1 MDLIQKPQS
10 ENLIVDGSEATFME
24 DVVEESKKQPVI
36 VDFWAPWCGPCKTLG
51 PALEAVVKEN
61 SSKVKMVKIDIDQ
74 NSKNYSKSDIN
85 SSSKG
90 STYSNQNQVSKNDDS
105 ETSGFAAIED
115 VPLIIDL
122 SSVTDADGMGSV
134 SVQWQISPDNKKWT
148 NISAATNQSFTPREI
163 HVGSRLRVVISYVDG
178 QGNLE
183 PLTSPPSTPV
193 RNVNDKPTGSPRLI
207 GSSVEDSALVVD
219 TSGIADEDGIGG
231 FDITWQRSSSKSS
244 WEAYPT
250 GDKNEV
256 LRLTQSQVGYSY
268 RAVVSYVDSHG
279 TREVLYT
286 SPSETIDN
294 LDDPVQGEV
303 TIVGEPKE
311 GITLRALSNS
321 LSDEDGIASI
331 SISWETSKDGRNW
344 MGLNSLSG
352 PVLNLNQSLVGSQ
365 VRARVA
371 VVDNFGIETN
381 LYSQAT
387 RTVENVNNKPSGRIV
402 IRRVGQ

>member
-1 MDLIQKPQS
+1 MRFIKD
-10 ENLIVDGSEATFME
+10 NLLLFTLS
-24 DVVEESKKQPVI
+24 VI
-36 VDFWAPWCGPCKTLG
+36 VCVVTLDTKNVLAGGDPSVKDSKVTQSKSNIKQHKHNKTYVGKQKKLSSTNREDISDNSS
-51 PALEAVVKEN
+51 ATKKNNNLNKDEN
-61 SSKVKMVKIDIDQ
+61 S
-74 NSKNYSKSDIN
+74 
-85 SSSKG
+85 
-90 STYSNQNQVSKNDDS
+90 
-105 ETSGFAAIED
+105 ETAGFAAIED

-122 SSVTDADGMGSV
+122 SSVTDSDGMGSV
-134 SVQWQISPDNKKWT
+134 SVQWQISSDNKKWT
-148 NISAATNQSFTPREI
+148 NISGATNQSFTPREI
-163 HVGSRLRVVISYVDG
+163 HVGSRLRVAISYVDG

-183 PLTSPPSTPV
+183 PLISPPSTPV
-193 RNVNDKPTGSPRLI
+193 RNVNDKPTGSARLI
-207 GSSVEDSALVVD
+207 GSAVEDSALVVD
-219 TSGIADEDGIGG
+219 TSSIADEDGIGG

-244 WEAYPT
+244 WEAYPA
-250 GDKNEV
+250 GQNEV

-268 RAVVSYVDSHG
+268 RAVVSYIDSHG

-303 TIVGEPKE
+303 TIIGEPKE
-311 GITLRALSNS
+311 GVTLRALSDS

-344 MGLNSLSG
+344 IGLNSLSG
-352 PVLNLNQSLVGSQ
+352 PILPLNQSLVGSQ

>member
-1 MDLIQKPQS
+1 MRFIKD
-10 ENLIVDGSEATFME
+10 NLLLFTLC
-24 DVVEESKKQPVI
+24 VI
-36 VDFWAPWCGPCKTLG
+36 VGVATLDSKNVLAG
-51 PALEAVVKEN
+51 GDPSIKDSKVTKQKSNIKQHDHSKLYVDKQKKL
-61 SSKVKMVKIDIDQ
+61 SSKNNNTTN
-74 NSKNYSKSDIN
+74 NSGLAKNSGDLSKEGN
-85 SSSKG
+85 
-90 STYSNQNQVSKNDDS
+90 V
-105 ETSGFAAIED
+105 ETAGFAAIED

-122 SSVTDADGMGSV
+122 SSVTDSDGMGSV
-134 SVQWQISPDNKKWT
+134 SVQWQISSDNNKWT
-148 NISAATNQSFTPREI
+148 NISGATNQSFTPREI
-163 HVGSRLRVVISYVDG
+163 HVGNRLRVAISYVDG

-183 PLTSPPSTPV
+183 PLLSPPSTPV
-193 RNVNDKPTGSPRLI
+193 RNVNDKPTGSARLI
-207 GSSVEDSALVVD
+207 GSAVEDSALVVD
-219 TSGIADEDGIGG
+219 TSSIADEDGIGG

-250 GDKNEV
+250 AQNEV

-268 RAVVSYVDSHG
+268 RAVVSYIDSHG

-303 TIVGEPKE
+303 TITGEPKE
-311 GITLRALSNS
+311 GVTLRAISDS

-344 MGLNSLSG
+344 LGLNSLSG
-352 PVLNLNQSLVGSQ
+352 PVLQLNQSLVGSQ

>member
-1 MDLIQKPQS
+1 MRFLKDNLLLLALCVLASLTTLDSKNAFAGGDPAIKDKKVKASKSNVKQHDHAKTYVEKQK
-10 ENLIVDGSEATFME
+10 NLLSDANKQNVTATK
-24 DVVEESKKQPVI
+24 SN
-36 VDFWAPWCGPCKTLG
+36 
-51 PALEAVVKEN
+51 VKDN
-61 SSKVKMVKIDIDQ
+61 SS
-74 NSKNYSKSDIN
+74 
-85 SSSKG
+85 
-90 STYSNQNQVSKNDDS
+90 NDENA
-105 ETSGFAAIED
+105 ETAGFAAIED

-122 SSVTDADGMGSV
+122 SSVTDSDGMGSV
-134 SVQWQISPDNKKWT
+134 SVQWQISSDNKKWT
-148 NISAATNQSFTPREI
+148 NISGATNQSFTPREI
-163 HVGSRLRVVISYVDG
+163 HVSNRLRVVISYVDG

-193 RNVNDKPTGSPRLI
+193 RNVNDKPTGSARLI

-219 TSGIADEDGIGG
+219 TSSIADEDGIGG

-250 GDKNEV
+250 DQNEV
-256 LRLTQSQVGYSY
+256 LRLTQNQVGYSY
-268 RAVVSYVDSHG
+268 RAVVSYIDSHG

-303 TIVGEPKE
+303 TIIGEPKE

-344 MGLNSLSG
+344 VGLNSLSG
-352 PVLNLNQSLVGSQ
+352 PVLSLNQSLVGSQ
-365 VRARVA
+365 IRARVA

-381 LYSQAT
+381 LFSQAT
-387 RTVENVNNKPSGRIV
+387 RTVANVNNKPSGRIV

>member
-1 MDLIQKPQS
+1 MRFLKDNILLLALCVLASLTTLDSKNAFAGGDPAIKDKKVKNSNITQHDHNKTYVGKQK
-10 ENLIVDGSEATFME
+10 NL
-24 DVVEESKKQPVI
+24 
-36 VDFWAPWCGPCKTLG
+36 
-51 PALEAVVKEN
+51 
-61 SSKVKMVKIDIDQ
+61 SSK
-74 NSKNYSKSDIN
+74 
-85 SSSKG
+85 
-90 STYSNQNQVSKNDDS
+90 SNQNSDVTKSNSKVDKKSNNDDNS
-105 ETSGFAAIED
+105 ETAGFAAIED

-122 SSVTDADGMGSV
+122 SSVTDSDGMGSV
-134 SVQWQISPDNKKWT
+134 SVQWQISSDNKKWT
-148 NISAATNQSFTPREI
+148 NISGATNQSFTPREI
-163 HVGSRLRVVISYVDG
+163 HVASRLRVVISYVDG

-193 RNVNDKPTGSPRLI
+193 RNVNDKPTGSARLI

-219 TSGIADEDGIGG
+219 TSSIADEDGIGG

-250 GDKNEV
+250 DQNEV
-256 LRLTQSQVGYSY
+256 LRLTQNQVGYSY
-268 RAVVSYVDSHG
+268 RAVVSYIDSHG

-303 TIVGEPKE
+303 TIIGEPKE

-344 MGLNSLSG
+344 VGLNSLSG
-352 PVLNLNQSLVGSQ
+352 PVLSLGQPLVGSQ
-365 VRARVA
+365 IRARVA

-381 LYSQAT
+381 LFSQAT

>member
-1 MDLIQKPQS
+1 MRFLKYNFLPLSLCVLASFTTLDSKISFAGGDPTIKDQK
-10 ENLIVDGSEATFME
+10 
-24 DVVEESKKQPVI
+24 
-36 VDFWAPWCGPCKTLG
+36 
-51 PALEAVVKEN
+51 VK
-61 SSKVKMVKIDIDQ
+61 SSKSNIKQ
-74 NSKNYSKSDIN
+74 HNHAKNYVTKQKNLSSTTNLTKNTRSN
-85 SSSKG
+85 SN
-90 STYSNQNQVSKNDDS
+90 TDS
-105 ETSGFAAIED
+105 EITGFAAIED

-122 SSVTDADGMGSV
+122 SSVTDADGMGTV
-134 SVQWQISPDNKKWT
+134 SVQWQISNDNKKWT
-148 NISAATNQSFTPREI
+148 NISGATTQSFTPREI

-193 RNVNDKPTGSPRLI
+193 KNVNDKPTGSARLI

-219 TSGIADEDGIGG
+219 TSNIADEDGIGG

-244 WEAYPT
+244 WEAYPAAQS
-250 GDKNEV
+250 EV
-256 LRLTQSQVGYSY
+256 LRLTQNQVGFSY
-268 RAVVSYVDSHG
+268 RAVVSYIDSHG

-303 TIVGEPKE
+303 IIDGEPIE
-311 GITLRALSNS
+311 GATLTALSNS
-321 LSDEDGIASI
+321 LTDEDGIASI
-331 SISWETSKDGRNW
+331 SISWEKSKDGRNW
-344 MGLNSLSG
+344 IVLNSLSG
-352 PVLNLNQSLVGSQ
+352 PALSLNQTLVGSQ
-365 VRARVA
+365 IRARVA

-387 RTVENVNNKPSGRIV
+387 RTVENINNKPSGRII

>member
-1 MDLIQKPQS
+1 MLFFP
-10 ENLIVDGSEATFME
+10 N
-24 DVVEESKKQPVI
+24 VVWRLTLCVSISLFSFSFNSAFAGGDPSVKDTKVIEKKSNVTQHKHSKKTINKVN
-36 VDFWAPWCGPCKTLG
+36 
-51 PALEAVVKEN
+51 N
-61 SSKVKMVKIDIDQ
+61 SSDKIKSSEKKLKEKDIKD
-74 NSKNYSKSDIN
+74 
-85 SSSKG
+85 
-90 STYSNQNQVSKNDDS
+90 NQV

-122 SSVTDADGMGSV
+122 SSVTDSDGMGTV

-148 NISAATNQSFTPREI
+148 NISGATNQSFTPREI
-163 HVGSRLRVVISYVDG
+163 HVGNRLRVVISYVDG

-183 PLTSPPSTPV
+183 PLTSPPSTAV
-193 RNVNDKPTGSPRLI
+193 KNVNDKPTGSARLI
-207 GSSVEDSALVVD
+207 GSSIEDSALVVD
-219 TSGIADEDGIGG
+219 TSSIADEDGIGG

-250 GDKNEV
+250 DQNEV
-256 LRLTQSQVGYSY
+256 LRLGQAQVSYSY

-303 TIVGEPKE
+303 TIIGEPKE
-311 GITLRALSNS
+311 GVTLRALSNS

-344 MGLNSLSG
+344 MVLSSLSG
-352 PVLNLNQSLVGSQ
+352 PVLSLGQTLVGSQ
-365 VRARVA
+365 IRARVA

>member
-1 MDLIQKPQS
+1 MLFFPNVVWRLTLCVSISLFSFSFNSAFAGGDPSVKDTKVIEKKSNITQHKHNKKTINKVNNSSDKIKSS
-10 ENLIVDGSEATFME
+10 ENKL
-24 DVVEESKKQPVI
+24 
-36 VDFWAPWCGPCKTLG
+36 
-51 PALEAVVKEN
+51 KE
-61 SSKVKMVKIDIDQ
+61 KDIKD
-74 NSKNYSKSDIN
+74 
-85 SSSKG
+85 
-90 STYSNQNQVSKNDDS
+90 NQV

-122 SSVTDADGMGSV
+122 SSVTDSDGMGTV

-148 NISAATNQSFTPREI
+148 NISGATNQSFTPREI
-163 HVGSRLRVVISYVDG
+163 HVGNRLRVVISYVDG

-183 PLTSPPSTPV
+183 PLTSPPSTAV
-193 RNVNDKPTGSPRLI
+193 KNVNDKPTGSARLI
-207 GSSVEDSALVVD
+207 GSSIEDSALVVD
-219 TSGIADEDGIGG
+219 TSSIADEDGIGG

-250 GDKNEV
+250 DQNEV
-256 LRLTQSQVGYSY
+256 LRLGQAQVSYSY

-303 TIVGEPKE
+303 TIIGEPKE
-311 GITLRALSNS
+311 GVTLRALSNS

-344 MGLNSLSG
+344 MVLSSLSG
-352 PVLNLNQSLVGSQ
+352 PVLSLGQTLVGSQ
-365 VRARVA
+365 IRARVA

>member
-1 MDLIQKPQS
+1 MRYIRDNFLLLSLCAI
-10 ENLIVDGSEATFME
+10 LGIATL
-24 DVVEESKKQPVI
+24 DSKNVFAGGDPSIK
-36 VDFWAPWCGPCKTLG
+36 D
-51 PALEAVVKEN
+51 
-61 SSKVKMVKIDIDQ
+61 SKVKKQKSNIKQHDHNKLYVDKQ
-74 NSKNYSKSDIN
+74 KKLPSTNKKNVPNNASLSKNNNI
-85 SSSKG
+85 
-90 STYSNQNQVSKNDDS
+90 SNEDV
-105 ETSGFAAIED
+105 ETAGFAAIED

-122 SSVTDADGMGSV
+122 SSVTDSDGMGSV
-134 SVQWQISPDNKKWT
+134 SVQWQISSDSKKWT
-148 NISAATNQSFTPREI
+148 NISGATNQSFTPREI
-163 HVGSRLRVVISYVDG
+163 HVGSRLRVAISYVDG

-193 RNVNDKPTGSPRLI
+193 RNVNDKPTGSARLI
-207 GSSVEDSALVVD
+207 GSAVEDSALVVD
-219 TSGIADEDGIGG
+219 TSSIADEDGIGG

-250 GDKNEV
+250 AQNEV
-256 LRLTQSQVGYSY
+256 LRLTQNQVGYSY
-268 RAVVSYVDSHG
+268 RAVVSYIDSHG

-303 TIVGEPKE
+303 TIIGEPKE
-311 GITLRALSNS
+311 GVTLRALSNS

-344 MGLNSLSG
+344 VGLNSLSG
-352 PVLNLNQSLVGSQ
+352 PVLSLSQSLVGSQ

>member
-1 MDLIQKPQS
+1 MRFFRD
-10 ENLIVDGSEATFME
+10 NLLLLTLCVMVGIATLDSKIVLAGGDPSIK
-24 DVVEESKKQPVI
+24 D
-36 VDFWAPWCGPCKTLG
+36 
-51 PALEAVVKEN
+51 
-61 SSKVKMVKIDIDQ
+61 SKVKKQKSNIKQHDHDKQYVDKQKKLASTDKKNISDN
-74 NSKNYSKSDIN
+74 NSATTDNNLNKDENLEN
-85 SSSKG
+85 A
-90 STYSNQNQVSKNDDS
+90 
-105 ETSGFAAIED
+105 GFAAIED

-122 SSVTDADGMGSV
+122 SSVTDSDGMGSV
-134 SVQWQISPDNKKWT
+134 SVQWQISSDNKKWT
-148 NISAATNQSFTPREI
+148 NISGATNQSFTPREI
-163 HVGSRLRVVISYVDG
+163 HVGNRLRVAISYVDG

-183 PLTSPPSTPV
+183 PLLSPPSTPV
-193 RNVNDKPTGSPRLI
+193 RNVNDKPTGSARLI
-207 GSSVEDSALVVD
+207 GSAVEDSALVVD
-219 TSGIADEDGIGG
+219 TSSIADEDGIGG

-250 GDKNEV
+250 AQNGV

-303 TIVGEPKE
+303 TITGEPKE
-311 GITLRALSNS
+311 GITLRALSDS

-331 SISWETSKDGRNW
+331 SISWEKSKDGRNW
-344 MGLNSLSG
+344 IGLNSLSG
-352 PVLNLNQSLVGSQ
+352 PVLQLNQSLVGSQ

-387 RTVENVNNKPSGRIV
+387 RTIENVNNKPSGRIV

>member
-1 MDLIQKPQS
+1 MRFFPVNFWLLTLSVIASLATLNNSPAFAGGDPSIKDTKINKQKSNVIQHDHNKKYNNKTKKSLTKS
-10 ENLIVDGSEATFME
+10 E
-24 DVVEESKKQPVI
+24 KKSLNKLPNN
-36 VDFWAPWCGPCKTLG
+36 
-51 PALEAVVKEN
+51 E
-61 SSKVKMVKIDIDQ
+61 KI
-74 NSKNYSKSDIN
+74 NSKDEN
-85 SSSKG
+85 
-90 STYSNQNQVSKNDDS
+90 V

-122 SSVTDADGMGSV
+122 SSVTDSDGMGSV

-148 NISAATNQSFTPREI
+148 NISGATNQSFTPREI
-163 HVGSRLRVVISYVDG
+163 HVGNRLRVVISYVDG

-183 PLTSPPSTPV
+183 PLTSPPSTAV
-193 RNVNDKPTGSPRLI
+193 RNVNDKPTGSARLI

-219 TSGIADEDGIGG
+219 TSSIADEDGIGG

-250 GDKNEV
+250 KQIEV
-256 LRLTQSQVGYSY
+256 LRLGQAQVSYSF

-294 LDDPVQGEV
+294 LDDPVQGEI
-303 TIVGEPKE
+303 TIIGEPKE

-331 SISWETSKDGRNW
+331 AISWETSKDGRNW
-344 MGLNSLSG
+344 LGLSSLSG
-352 PVLNLNQSLVGSQ
+352 PILPLGQTLVGSQ
-365 VRARVA
+365 IRARVA

>member
-1 MDLIQKPQS
+1 MVGIATLDSK
-10 ENLIVDGSEATFME
+10 IVLAGGDPSIK
-24 DVVEESKKQPVI
+24 D
-36 VDFWAPWCGPCKTLG
+36 
-51 PALEAVVKEN
+51 
-61 SSKVKMVKIDIDQ
+61 SKVKKQKSNIKQHDHDKPYVDKQKKLSSTDR
-74 NSKNYSKSDIN
+74 KNV
-85 SSSKG
+85 
-90 STYSNQNQVSKNDDS
+90 SNNDSGTTTDNNLNKD
-105 ETSGFAAIED
+105 ENLENAGFAAIED

-122 SSVTDADGMGSV
+122 SSVTDSDGMGSV
-134 SVQWQISPDNKKWT
+134 SVQWQISSDNKKWT
-148 NISAATNQSFTPREI
+148 NISGATNQSFTPREI
-163 HVGSRLRVVISYVDG
+163 HVGNRLRVAISYVDG

-183 PLTSPPSTPV
+183 PLLSPPSTPV
-193 RNVNDKPTGSPRLI
+193 RNVNDKPTGSARLI
-207 GSSVEDSALVVD
+207 GSAVEDSALVVD
-219 TSGIADEDGIGG
+219 TSSIADEDGIGG

-250 GDKNEV
+250 AQNEV

-303 TIVGEPKE
+303 TITGEPKE

-331 SISWETSKDGRNW
+331 SISWEKSKDGRNW
-344 MGLNSLSG
+344 IGLNSLSG
-352 PVLNLNQSLVGSQ
+352 PVLQLNQSLVGSQ

-387 RTVENVNNKPSGRIV
+387 RTIENVNNKPSGRIV

>member
-1 MDLIQKPQS
+1 MLFFP
-10 ENLIVDGSEATFME
+10 N
-24 DVVEESKKQPVI
+24 VVWRLTLCVSISLFSFSFNSAFAGGDPSVKDTKVIEKKSNVTQHKHNKKNINKVN
-36 VDFWAPWCGPCKTLG
+36 
-51 PALEAVVKEN
+51 N
-61 SSKVKMVKIDIDQ
+61 SSDKTKSSGNKLKEKDIKD
-74 NSKNYSKSDIN
+74 
-85 SSSKG
+85 
-90 STYSNQNQVSKNDDS
+90 NQV

-122 SSVTDADGMGSV
+122 SSVTDSDGMGTV

-148 NISAATNQSFTPREI
+148 NISGATNQSFTPREI
-163 HVGSRLRVVISYVDG
+163 HVGNRLRVVISYVDG

-183 PLTSPPSTPV
+183 PLTSPPSTAV
-193 RNVNDKPTGSPRLI
+193 KNVNDKPTGSARLI
-207 GSSVEDSALVVD
+207 GSSIEDSALVVD
-219 TSGIADEDGIGG
+219 TSSIADEDGIGG

-250 GDKNEV
+250 DQNEV
-256 LRLTQSQVGYSY
+256 LRLGQAQVSYSY

-303 TIVGEPKE
+303 TIIGEPKE
-311 GITLRALSNS
+311 GVTLRALSNS

-344 MGLNSLSG
+344 TILSSLSG
-352 PVLNLNQSLVGSQ
+352 PILSLGQTLVGSQ
-365 VRARVA
+365 IRAKVA

-387 RTVENVNNKPSGRIV
+387 RTIENVNNKPSGRIV

>member
-1 MDLIQKPQS
+1 MVRRS
-10 ENLIVDGSEATFME
+10 
-24 DVVEESKKQPVI
+24 SKKLITQHKHI
-36 VDFWAPWCGPCKTLG
+36 RSQVDK
-51 PALEAVVKEN
+51 N
-61 SSKVKMVKIDIDQ
+61 S
-74 NSKNYSKSDIN
+74 NNYSKSDIKSKDKN
-85 SSSKG
+85 SS
-90 STYSNQNQVSKNDDS
+90 YNNQNQISKNDDS
-105 ETSGFAAIED
+105 GTAGFAAIED

-134 SVQWQISPDNKKWT
+134 SVQWQISSDPKKWT

-193 RNVNDKPTGSPRLI
+193 RNVNDKPTGSARLI

>member
-1 MDLIQKPQS
+1 MRFIKD
-10 ENLIVDGSEATFME
+10 NLFLFTLCVIGVIATLDSKIVLAGGDPSIK
-24 DVVEESKKQPVI
+24 D
-36 VDFWAPWCGPCKTLG
+36 
-51 PALEAVVKEN
+51 
-61 SSKVKMVKIDIDQ
+61 SKVTKKKSNVTQHDHNKLYVDKQ
-74 NSKNYSKSDIN
+74 KKLSSANSKNKSEDT
-85 SSSKG
+85 SL
-90 STYSNQNQVSKNDDS
+90 SKNKKNEDES
-105 ETSGFAAIED
+105 VETAGFAAIED

-122 SSVTDADGMGSV
+122 SSVTDSDGMGSV
-134 SVQWQISPDNKKWT
+134 SVQWQISSDNKKWT
-148 NISAATNQSFTPREI
+148 NISGATNQSFTPREI
-163 HVGSRLRVVISYVDG
+163 HVGSRLRVSISYVDG

-193 RNVNDKPTGSPRLI
+193 RNVNDKPTGSARLI
-207 GSSVEDSALVVD
+207 GSAVEDSALVVD
-219 TSGIADEDGIGG
+219 TSSIADEDGIGG

-244 WEAYPT
+244 WEAYPS
-250 GDKNEV
+250 GQNEV

-268 RAVVSYVDSHG
+268 RAVVSYIDTHG

-303 TIVGEPKE
+303 TVIGEPKE
-311 GITLRALSNS
+311 GVTLRALSNS

-344 MGLNSLSG
+344 IGLNSLSG
-352 PVLNLNQSLVGSQ
+352 PILPLTQALVGSQ

>member
-1 MDLIQKPQS
+1 MLFFPNVVWRLTLCVSISLFSFSFNSAFAGGDPSVKDTKVIEKKSNITQHKHNKKTINKVNNSSDKTKSS
-10 ENLIVDGSEATFME
+10 ENKL
-24 DVVEESKKQPVI
+24 
-36 VDFWAPWCGPCKTLG
+36 
-51 PALEAVVKEN
+51 KE
-61 SSKVKMVKIDIDQ
+61 KDIKD
-74 NSKNYSKSDIN
+74 
-85 SSSKG
+85 
-90 STYSNQNQVSKNDDS
+90 NQV

-122 SSVTDADGMGSV
+122 SSVTDSDGMGTV

-148 NISAATNQSFTPREI
+148 NISGATNQSFTPREI
-163 HVGSRLRVVISYVDG
+163 HVGNRLRVVISYVDG

-183 PLTSPPSTPV
+183 PLTSPPSTAV
-193 RNVNDKPTGSPRLI
+193 KNVNDKPTGSARLI
-207 GSSVEDSALVVD
+207 GASIEDSALVVD
-219 TSGIADEDGIGG
+219 TSSIADEDGIGG

-250 GDKNEV
+250 DQNEV
-256 LRLTQSQVGYSY
+256 LRLGQAQVSYSY

-303 TIVGEPKE
+303 TIIGEPKE
-311 GITLRALSNS
+311 GVTLRALSNS

-344 MGLNSLSG
+344 MVLSSLSG
-352 PVLNLNQSLVGSQ
+352 PVLSLGQTLVGSQ
-365 VRARVA
+365 IRARVA

>member
-1 MDLIQKPQS
+1 MRFLKDNILLLALCVLASLTTLDSKNAFAGGDPAIKDKKVKNSNITQHDHNKTYVGKQK
-10 ENLIVDGSEATFME
+10 NL
-24 DVVEESKKQPVI
+24 
-36 VDFWAPWCGPCKTLG
+36 
-51 PALEAVVKEN
+51 
-61 SSKVKMVKIDIDQ
+61 SSK
-74 NSKNYSKSDIN
+74 
-85 SSSKG
+85 
-90 STYSNQNQVSKNDDS
+90 SNQNSDVTKSNSKVDKKSNNDDNS
-105 ETSGFAAIED
+105 ETAGFAAIED

-122 SSVTDADGMGSV
+122 SSVTDSDGMGSV
-134 SVQWQISPDNKKWT
+134 SVQWQISSDKKWT
-148 NISAATNQSFTPREI
+148 NISGATNQSFTPREI
-163 HVGSRLRVVISYVDG
+163 HVASRLRVVISYVDG

-193 RNVNDKPTGSPRLI
+193 RNVNDKPTGSARLI

-219 TSGIADEDGIGG
+219 TSSIADEDGIGG

-250 GDKNEV
+250 DQNEV
-256 LRLTQSQVGYSY
+256 LRLTQNQVGYSY
-268 RAVVSYVDSHG
+268 RAVVSYIDSHG

-303 TIVGEPKE
+303 TIIGEPKE

-344 MGLNSLSG
+344 VGLNSLSG
-352 PVLNLNQSLVGSQ
+352 PVLALGQPLVGSQ
-365 VRARVA
+365 IRARVA

-381 LYSQAT
+381 LFSQAT

>member
-1 MDLIQKPQS
+1 MRFLKYNFLPLSLCVLASFTTLDSKISFAGGDPTIKDQK
-10 ENLIVDGSEATFME
+10 
-24 DVVEESKKQPVI
+24 
-36 VDFWAPWCGPCKTLG
+36 
-51 PALEAVVKEN
+51 VK
-61 SSKVKMVKIDIDQ
+61 SSKSNIKQ
-74 NSKNYSKSDIN
+74 HNHAKNYVTKQKNLSSTTNSTVNTKSNNNTD
-85 SSSKG
+85 
-90 STYSNQNQVSKNDDS
+90 SNI
-105 ETSGFAAIED
+105 TGFAAIED

-122 SSVTDADGMGSV
+122 SSVTDADGMGTV
-134 SVQWQISPDNKKWT
+134 SVQWQISNDNEKWT
-148 NISAATNQSFTPREI
+148 NISAATTQSFTPREI

-193 RNVNDKPTGSPRLI
+193 KNVNDKPTGSARLI

-219 TSGIADEDGIGG
+219 TSNIADEDGIGG

-244 WEAYPT
+244 WEAYPAAQS
-250 GDKNEV
+250 EV
-256 LRLTQSQVGYSY
+256 LRLTQNQVGFSY
-268 RAVVSYVDSHG
+268 RAVVSYIDSHG

-303 TIVGEPKE
+303 TIDGEPIE
-311 GITLRALSNS
+311 GATLTALSNS
-321 LSDEDGIASI
+321 LTDEDGIASI
-331 SISWETSKDGRNW
+331 SISWEKSKDGRNW
-344 MGLNSLSG
+344 IVLNSLSG
-352 PVLNLNQSLVGSQ
+352 PALSLNQTLVGSQ
-365 VRARVA
+365 IRARVA

-387 RTVENVNNKPSGRIV
+387 RTVENINNKPSGRII

>member
-1 MDLIQKPQS
+1 MVGIATLDSK
-10 ENLIVDGSEATFME
+10 IVLAGGDPSIK
-24 DVVEESKKQPVI
+24 D
-36 VDFWAPWCGPCKTLG
+36 
-51 PALEAVVKEN
+51 
-61 SSKVKMVKIDIDQ
+61 SKVKKQKSNIKQHDHDKQYVDKQKKLASTDKKNISDN
-74 NSKNYSKSDIN
+74 NSATTDNN
-85 SSSKG
+85 L
-90 STYSNQNQVSKNDDS
+90 NND
-105 ETSGFAAIED
+105 ENLENAGFAAIED

-122 SSVTDADGMGSV
+122 SSVTDSDGMGSV
-134 SVQWQISPDNKKWT
+134 SVQWQISSDNKKWT
-148 NISAATNQSFTPREI
+148 NISGATNQSFTPREI
-163 HVGSRLRVVISYVDG
+163 HVGNRLRVAISYVDG

-183 PLTSPPSTPV
+183 PLLSPPSTPV
-193 RNVNDKPTGSPRLI
+193 RNVNDKPTGSARLI
-207 GSSVEDSALVVD
+207 GSAVEDSALVVD
-219 TSGIADEDGIGG
+219 TSSIADEDGIGG

-250 GDKNEV
+250 AQNEV

-303 TIVGEPKE
+303 TITGEPKE
-311 GITLRALSNS
+311 GITLRALSDS

-331 SISWETSKDGRNW
+331 SISWEKSKDGRNW
-344 MGLNSLSG
+344 IGLNSLSG
-352 PVLNLNQSLVGSQ
+352 PVLQLNQSLVGSQ

-387 RTVENVNNKPSGRIV
+387 RTIENVNNKPSGRIV

>member
-1 MDLIQKPQS
+1 MLFFP
-10 ENLIVDGSEATFME
+10 N
-24 DVVEESKKQPVI
+24 VVWRLTLCVSISLFSFSFNSAFAGGDPSVKDTKVIEKKTNITQHKHNK
-36 VDFWAPWCGPCKTLG
+36 KTINK
-51 PALEAVVKEN
+51 VNN
-61 SSKVKMVKIDIDQ
+61 SSDKIKSSEKKLKEKDIKD
-74 NSKNYSKSDIN
+74 
-85 SSSKG
+85 
-90 STYSNQNQVSKNDDS
+90 NQV

-122 SSVTDADGMGSV
+122 SSVTDSDGMGTV

-148 NISAATNQSFTPREI
+148 NISGATNQSFTPREI
-163 HVGSRLRVVISYVDG
+163 HVGNRLRVVISYVDG

-183 PLTSPPSTPV
+183 PLTSPPSTAV
-193 RNVNDKPTGSPRLI
+193 KNVNDKPTGSARLI
-207 GSSVEDSALVVD
+207 GSSIEDSALVVD
-219 TSGIADEDGIGG
+219 TSSIADEDGIGG

-250 GDKNEV
+250 DQNEV
-256 LRLTQSQVGYSY
+256 LRLGQAQVSYSY
-268 RAVVSYVDSHG
+268 RAVVSYIDSHG

-303 TIVGEPKE
+303 TIIGEPKE
-311 GITLRALSNS
+311 GVTLRALSNS

-344 MGLNSLSG
+344 MVLSSLSG
-352 PVLNLNQSLVGSQ
+352 PVLSLGQTLVGSQ
-365 VRARVA
+365 IRARVA